1 MKVDSSPDS
10 YIGSVAGGPQRAA
23 EQRPTAGAEAAAAAG
38 AAARPQP
45 SAGVTVTLSAATS
58 QAVSGTG
65 GSSSDVFNAD
75 KVEAMKAS
83 IADGSFTVN
92 PEAIA
97 DKLLSNAQEMLRT
110 TLK

>member
-1 MKVDSSPDS
+1 M
-10 YIGSVAGGPQRAA
+10 
-23 EQRPTAGAEAAAAAG
+23 
-38 AAARPQP
+38 
-45 SAGVTVTLSAATS
+45 
-58 QAVSGTG
+58 
-65 GSSSDVFNAD
+65 
-75 KVEAMKAS
+75 AMKAA

>member
-1 MKVDSSPDS
+1 MKVTGYTPSDIP
-10 YIGSVAGGPQRAA
+10 APKTPPPKTEPNAA
-23 EQRPTAGAEAAAAAG
+23 QTA
-38 AAARPQP
+38 
-45 SAGVTVTLSAATS
+45 TSAASDPGVAVVITNAAKSMGKDAVNQTS
-58 QAVSGTG
+58 EIDSK
-65 GSSSDVFNAD
+65 

-97 DKLLSNAQEMLRT
+97 DKLLSNAQEMIYT